1 MDKSLNMGAAAGMGA
16 ATGMSAKIVQKTM
29 PKYTHMFSLLIL
41 VGKFCKLFMI
51 KEAYNTLFIKMQE
64 RVKFLGKE
72 SLNNKYIKYVRE
84 FISIVLAI
92 ALEHYTTA
100 KINGVYNYKL
110 LITY

>member
-16 ATGMSAKIVQKTM
+16 AGMSAKIVQKTM
-29 PKYTHMFSLLIL
+29 PKYSHVFSLLVL
-41 VGKFCKLFMI
+41 VSKFCKLFMI

-84 FISIVLAI
+84 FISIVFAI

-100 KINGVYNYKL
+100 KIDGVYNYKL